1 MAKDLV
7 YYFDNDFVR
16 HELGEIQSDFN
27 QSFVI
32 DGTKDSC
39 KVEVYSFDDNEI
51 MPWTIV
57 WHKAT
62 DTWWVVSHDK
72 VERYN
77 NENGTFLYKHYL
89 QLLGAIELLNAR
101 DLTDCGFNAKKYT
114 FREFFS
120 RLISLSTFEFKGNG
134 QWGFTQQSFDYNISE
149 HTLVDYIKTF
159 QNYTLL
165 SAIREFCDGYN
176 IAPKLIF
183 TQEQDGDD
191 YILDQALFDLVPKT
205 GLPNVTP
212 INMSYFTDSRET
224 RTIDKNS
231 YGTSIVSNAENV
243 QSTAMK
249 EYPLIGGMKLSS
261 TSDEVYYGNAILR
274 LPDKVANI
282 EWLRMI
288 IPIRIVAECYMNDD
302 VNTKEVYVTDLY
314 ADNNE
319 MNFDLFQNL
328 MRLCAKRFYANI
340 VDTKE
345 TDLYKNLLTYFNG
358 VNDFINKAGSVTL
371 RTGWRYNP
379 YDPDLFVEPENKP
392 EFYFPYISH
401 REQATSPLPNY
412 DGALVIAD
420 EDTRNC
426 LKSPMGCISWKRGSN
441 IISNFAFMQTYGHN
455 PRCNLKSFAS
465 TDIED
470 SSYDNGY
477 MFFEH
482 VENVYGNEAKVQL
495 FLGTIG
501 TNANLSVETQTAQF
515 KVKYLP
521 MDDLKIKLDNSSITQ
536 NIQFYNQN
544 GRLTDGNALSKQL
557 LSYAKTVESD
567 NITRFKT
574 FYDITTI
581 PQVGQIVVDNDKR
594 YVISNISKNFMECE
608 SSVENGVSYFCQCE
622 FTMSLETGVKSLMV
636 NPNTNIRDYGIP
648 QQYNVERK
656 QLYRDFYELDFTVSE
671 DSTTNWIVP
680 IQDML
685 YFGFAPNVK
694 NNHIAVMKITWHDGS
709 TEKNYYY
716 QLDTTAFMF
725 KKNYIEIVNFQDNNI
740 IAYSSQNIASGFDI
754 TRIFNGMTDTVN
766 TPISYVKDDGTFE
779 SISIAVCDSEVL
791 MSLYENY
798 KAYEMQRTGMEYAKP
813 LYNASKFISPYIYE
827 GGFPMNEYTD
837 WYEHRTFYKSM
848 DNTTGYEFEI
858 DLKTE
863 NMIPQD
869 YDGPVSNI
877 EVLVGYCNGQLSTNQ
892 EMVKATYERDGRYYF
907 YIDLNIGTTTSGL
920 NFVCQ
925 LYVRIKSGSLSGG
938 AKGLCDFLIQEP
950 NYNKDALEVP
960 VFEYSCQIDD
970 TNNVKVGENVML
982 NQEEDIMYIYSY
994 GFVNKNIAT
1003 ELNFLN
1009 YVNEATNEPTAF
1021 YSSSIPLRRVHGTNI
1036 ASFVYRNGKLYISL
1050 ANSNVVD
1057 FDTKEQ
1063 TLIGTRQTFDTT
1075 KDLVI
1080 YRYAI
1085 KSIPW
1090 VDDSFVTVEDYQC
1103 DLMFIIR
1110 NLDQANIVTTNG
1122 YQELELAINYYKVD

>member
-62 DTWWVVSHDK
+62 NTWWVVSHDK

-114 FREFFS
+114 FREFFT

-134 QWGFTQQSFDYNISE
+134 QWGFTPQSFYYNISE

-249 EYPLIGGMKLSS
+249 EYPVLGGVKLSS
-261 TSDEVYYGNAILR
+261 KTGTVDYDNAILR
-274 LPDKVANI
+274 LPSKIAKI
-282 EWLRMI
+282 EWVKI
-288 IPIRIVAECYMNDD
+288 
-302 VNTKEVYVTDLY
+302 Y
-314 ADNNE
+314 APLTVVLSYSINSEQAQLPSFEITGASDE
-319 MNFDLFQNL
+319 ANFDNFD
-328 MRLCAKRFYANI
+328 RCARIACSAFYGAAVNPTTTEIYQMMVNDYKRFINQW
-340 VDTKE
+340 K
-345 TDLYKNLLTYFNG
+345 LLST
-358 VNDFINKAGSVTL
+358 ITL
-371 RTGWRYNP
+371 GTGWRYNP
-379 YDPDLFVEPENKP
+379 YDPNLFQAPANQP
-392 EFYFPYISH
+392 DFYFPYIVTRPRIGANARYS
-401 REQATSPLPNY
+401 
-412 DGALVIAD
+412 GALVISD
-420 EDTRNC
+420 EETRNT
-426 LKSPMGCISWKRGSN
+426 LKNPEGSLFWNRGGNTISG
-441 IISNFAFMQTYGHN
+441 FELFQTPGKDQTCVINSY
-455 PRCNLKSFAS
+455 AS
-465 TDIED
+465 TDFRD
-470 SSYDNGY
+470 NSYDNGY
-477 MFFEH
+477 TFISHSYEMYEGRIAHWNFSINGIDTYH
-482 VENVYGNEAKVQL
+482 LYTHTL
-495 FLGTIG
+495 R
-501 TNANLSVETQTAQF
+501 F
-515 KVKYLP
+515 KVKYVP
-521 MDDLKIKLDNSSITQ
+521 MSDVKIKLDNSSTSKD
-536 NIQFYNQN
+536 IQFYNQN

-656 QLYRDFYELDFTVSE
+656 QLYRDFYELDFTVNE
-671 DSTTNWIVP
+671 DSTNNWYMSL
-680 IQDML
+680 QKNL
-685 YFGFAPNVK
+685 NLTFAPNTK
-694 NNHIAVMKITWHDGS
+694 NYHTAIMKITWHDGS
-709 TEKNYYY
+709 TEKTYYY
-716 QLDTTAFMF
+716 QLEAIQLML
-725 KKNYIEIVNFQDNNI
+725 KKNYIEIVNFNDNNI
-740 IAYSSQNIASGFDI
+740 IGYDSQNVASGFDI
-754 TRIFNGMTDTVN
+754 TRILTGMTDTVN

-779 SISIAVCDSEVL
+779 SISIAFCDAQKTIE
-791 MSLYENY
+791 LYSTYLQAMNTLHGTNY
-798 KAYEMQRTGMEYAKP
+798 NRP
-813 LYNASKFISPYIYE
+813 LYNYCVFTSSDVYNGGYQIIEYISYGVRRRYE
-827 GGFPMNEYTD
+827 DYRLYNENN
-837 WYEHRTFYKSM
+837 WTFRLY
-848 DNTTGYEFEI
+848 
-858 DLKTE
+858 LKA
-863 NMIPQD
+863 NGLIPQD
-869 YDGPVSNI
+869 YDGSASDLRADIIYQSYQGMSYENMYKDGNEYVFEIVFQQILTERYLDI
-877 EVLVGYCNGQLSTNQ
+877 ELEISH
-892 EMVKATYERDGRYYF
+892 K
-907 YIDLNIGTTTSGL
+907 TTTDGE
-920 NFVCQ
+920 
-925 LYVRIKSGSLSGG
+925 G
-938 AKGLCDFLIQEP
+938 AIDICDFLIEEP

-970 TNNVKVGENVML
+970 TNNVKIGENVML

-994 GFVNKNIAT
+994 DFVNKNIAT
-1003 ELNFLN
+1003 ELNFIN
-1009 YVNEATNEPTAF
+1009 YVQDAINKPEGYQ
-1021 YSSSIPLRRVHGTNI
+1021 YSNDGTQI
-1036 ASFVYRNGKLYISL
+1036 VQGHKVAGFEYRNGKLYISL
-1050 ANSNVVD
+1050 ANANEVN
-1057 FDTKEQ
+1057 FLTKEQ
-1063 TLIGTRQTFDTT
+1063 LEYGTHQTFDTT

-1090 VDDSFVTVEDYQC
+1090 ANDTWVAIEDYQC

-1122 YQELELAINYYKVD
+1122 YEELELAINYYKVD